1 MNRQI
6 LRGVL
11 VCLILAVG
19 GVALNYA
26 VQKEDALLLTGV
38 LFGASLALGF
48 VYRTLGPVQQP
59 DERAVTRSKDAA
71 LDAIRIA
78 GAVGMLGGAY
88 AQILHAPDAFVALAG
103 GMVLPTIIWWF
114 LYMMYN
120 WRDTH

>member
-19 GVALNYA
+19 GVALNHA
-26 VQKEDALLLTGV
+26 VQKEDALLMTGV

-48 VYRTLGPVQQP
+48 VYRALGPAKQP

-88 AQILHAPDAFVALAG
+88 AQILHAPDALVALAG

-120 WRDTH
+120 WRDIH

>member
-26 VQKEDALLLTGV
+26 VQKEDALLMTGV
-38 LFGASLALGF
+38 LFGASLALGL
-48 VYRTLGPVQQP
+48 VYRALGPVQQP
-59 DERAVTRSKDAA
+59 DERAVSRSKDAA
-71 LDAIRIA
+71 LDAIRVT
-78 GAVGMLGGAY
+78 GVVGMLSGAY
-88 AQILHAPDAFVALAG
+88 AQVLHAQDAFVALAG
-103 GMVLPTIIWWF
+103 GMILPTVIWWF
-114 LYMMYN
+114 LYMIYN